1 MRFPCIVIDESVDTR
16 ICTALQ
22 KDGYNIYYMASHH
35 TCVNDIKIIEVA
47 AIKEAFVITEDK
59 DFGRFTMSRKNLHK
73 GTLLLLLA
81 GLSVAEKNSVVFN
94 AFLNHKD
101 ELVNSFT
108 VLTSEK
114 LIVRKYFV

>member
-1 MRFPCIVIDESVDTR
+1 MKFPCIVIDESVDTR

-22 KDGYNIYYMASHH
+22 KSDYNIYCIAAHH
-35 TCVNDIKIIEVA
+35 TCVDDIKIIEVA

-59 DFGRFTMSRKNLHK
+59 DFGRFTMNRKNLHK
-73 GTLLLLLA
+73 GTLLLQLP
-81 GLSVAEKNSVVFN
+81 GISVAEKNSLVFN

-101 ELVNSFT
+101 ELINSFT

-114 LIVRKYFV
+114 LMVRKCFL